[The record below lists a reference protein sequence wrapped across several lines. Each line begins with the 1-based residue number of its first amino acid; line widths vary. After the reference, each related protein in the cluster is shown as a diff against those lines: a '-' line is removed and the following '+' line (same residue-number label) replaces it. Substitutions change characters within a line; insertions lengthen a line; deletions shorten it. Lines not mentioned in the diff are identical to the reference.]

1 MADLGWPEML
11 IIAIAAMVL
20 FGWKRLPD
28 ASRSLGRSI
37 RVFRSE
43 IAGMRT
49 DAEGT
54 TNPTAVPPTTVAPS
68 DLDAPAPVT
77 TTEVAGTPRQPD

>member
-11 IIAIAAMVL
+11 IIALAAMVL

-49 DAEGT
+49 DGETEPAGRHGR
-54 TNPTAVPPTTVAPS
+54 
-68 DLDAPAPVT
+68 APATGVMGR
-77 TTEVAGTPRQPD
+77 ARLSR

>member
-11 IIAIAAMVL
+11 VIALAAMVL

-49 DAEGT
+49 DGETEPAGPDAT
-54 TNPTAVPPTTVAPS
+54 GRPLPP
-68 DLDAPAPVT
+68 
-77 TTEVAGTPRQPD
+77 E

>member
-49 DAEGT
+49 DGEAE
-54 TNPTAVPPTTVAPS
+54 PAPTTGVPS
-68 DLDAPAPVT
+68 RVDAPAPLT
-77 TTEVAGTPRQPD
+77 TTEATGAPLRPE

>member
-49 DAEGT
+49 DGDGPSA
-54 TNPTAVPPTTVAPS
+54 PTSVAPS
-68 DLDAPAPVT
+68 DLDTPAPVST
-77 TTEVAGTPRQPD
+77 SDPTGTPLRPE

>member
-1 MADLGWPEML
+1 MADLGWPEIL
-11 IIAIAAMVL
+11 IIAITAMVL

-49 DAEGT
+49 DGESTPSAT
-54 TNPTAVPPTTVAPS
+54 PAPAPTAVAPS
-68 DLDAPAPVT
+68 DLDAPDTARHT
-77 TTEVAGTPRQPD
+77 D

>member
-54 TNPTAVPPTTVAPS
+54 DTQGESSAPR
-68 DLDAPAPVT
+68 A
-77 TTEVAGTPRQPD
+77 E

>member
-1 MADLGWPEML
+1 MADLGWPEIL
-11 IIAIAAMVL
+11 IIAVTAMVL

-49 DAEGT
+49 DGEAT
-54 TNPTAVPPTTVAPS
+54 PAPTAVAPS
-68 DLDAPAPVT
+68 DLDAPD
-77 TTEVAGTPRQPD
+77 TPRQTD

>member
-49 DAEGT
+49 DGETEPA
-54 TNPTAVPPTTVAPS
+54 PTTVTPGAVAPS
-68 DLDAPAPVT
+68 GLDAPAPVT
-77 TTEVAGTPRQPD
+77 TTQVTGTPLRPE

>member
-11 IIAIAAMVL
+11 VIALTAMVL

-49 DAEGT
+49 DGETEPA
-54 TNPTAVPPTTVAPS
+54 PTTVAPS
-68 DLDAPAPVT
+68 DLDAPAAVT
-77 TTEVAGTPRQPD
+77 TTEVPGSPQRPE

>member
-1 MADLGWPEML
+1 MADLGWPEIL
-11 IIAIAAMVL
+11 IIAIAAMGL

-49 DAEGT
+49 DGEATPGR
-54 TNPTAVPPTTVAPS
+54 TAVTPS
-68 DLDAPAPVT
+68 GVDAPAPVT
-77 TTEVAGTPRQPD
+77 TTEATGTPLRPE

>member
-1 MADLGWPEML
+1 MADLGWPEIL
-11 IIAIAAMVL
+11 IIAITAMVL

-49 DAEGT
+49 DGEAT
-54 TNPTAVPPTTVAPS
+54 PSATPAPTAVAPS
-68 DLDAPAPVT
+68 DLDAPD
-77 TTEVAGTPRQPD
+77 TPRHTD

>member
-1 MADLGWPEML
+1 MASPRKIGL

-49 DAEGT
+49 DGEAT
-54 TNPTAVPPTTVAPS
+54 PSATPTPTPTAVAPS
-68 DLDAPAPVT
+68 DLEAPDT
-77 TTEVAGTPRQPD
+77 SRHTD